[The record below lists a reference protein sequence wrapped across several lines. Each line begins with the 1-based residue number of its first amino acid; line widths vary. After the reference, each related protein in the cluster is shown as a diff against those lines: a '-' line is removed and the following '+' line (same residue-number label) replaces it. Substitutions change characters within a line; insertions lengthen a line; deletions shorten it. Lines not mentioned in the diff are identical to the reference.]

1 MPQGKR
7 AGERCVQLTDDNRC
21 LLFEQPDRPLVCSQ
35 LRPSVEMCGDSREHA
50 MQHLTWLE
58 LMTTPNQ
65 STILSSE

>member
-50 MQHLTWLE
+50 MQQLTWLE